1 GMEHES
7 VNRELF
13 LEVVRCIMKCGMA
26 SSSLIQRRFNLGFN
40 KAAKI
45 MDQLEALE
53 FVGPQNNSKPR
64 EVRVSPERFKEY
76 FGIDYEG

>member
-1 GMEHES
+1 
-7 VNRELF
+7 
-13 LEVVRCIMKCGMA
+13 MKCGMA